1 MEEIQII
8 PEGWRVFR
16 KDLKISATDFW
27 GFGLLLCLTKF
38 CAMDKLE
45 IGAQMGKAE
54 VFEKTG
60 AFLAELG
67 FKVSSKDMDR
77 PWGGFFVLDESQ
89 ILKFKSE
96 FFAETALSEEQ
107 LKQKLSPKFLLVA
120 PGARLSWQYHFRRAE
135 LWKLIAGKSA
145 ISRSDTDAQ
154 GPTEEM
160 ATGVVVSLGKGERHR
175 LVGTDNWGVVAE
187 IWMHSDPAHPSDED
201 DIVRL
206 QDDYS
211 RK

>member
-1 MEEIQII
+1 MFAENFYQMN
-8 PEGWRVFR
+8 
-16 KDLKISATDFW
+16 T
-27 GFGLLLCLTKF
+27 
-38 CAMDKLE
+38 LE
-45 IGAQMGKAE
+45 IGAQWSKSE
-54 VFEKTG
+54 VFEEVESY
-60 AFLAELG
+60 LNDLG
-67 FKVSSKDMDR
+67 FTVSSKDMNR

-96 FFAETALSEEQ
+96 FFDEVPLSDEQ

-145 ISRSDTDAQ
+145 IARSHSDEQ
-154 GPTEEM
+154 GPVEEM
-160 ATGVVVSLGKGERHR
+160 TTGEVVSLDKGERHR
-175 LVGTDNWGVVAE
+175 LIGTATWGVVAE
-187 IWMHSDPAHPSDED
+187 IWMHSDPSNPSNED

-206 QDDYS
+206 QDDYA

>member
-1 MEEIQII
+1 MNDLII
-8 PEGWRVFR
+8 E
-16 KDLKISATDFW
+16 
-27 GFGLLLCLTKF
+27 
-38 CAMDKLE
+38 
-45 IGAQMGKAE
+45 AQLSKSE
-54 VFEKTG
+54 VFEIVEN
-60 AFLAELG
+60 FLTKLG
-67 FKVSSKDMDR
+67 FKVSSKDMNR

-96 FFAETALSEEQ
+96 FFAKVDLSEEQ

-135 LWKLIAGKSA
+135 LWKLIAGESA
-145 ISRSDTDAQ
+145 ISRSLSDEQ
-154 GPTEEM
+154 GPVEKMITNK
-160 ATGVVVSLGKGERHR
+160 VVSLEKGERHR
-175 LVGTDNWGVVAE
+175 LIGTENWGVVAE
-187 IWMHSDPAHPSDED
+187 IWMHSDPANPSDED